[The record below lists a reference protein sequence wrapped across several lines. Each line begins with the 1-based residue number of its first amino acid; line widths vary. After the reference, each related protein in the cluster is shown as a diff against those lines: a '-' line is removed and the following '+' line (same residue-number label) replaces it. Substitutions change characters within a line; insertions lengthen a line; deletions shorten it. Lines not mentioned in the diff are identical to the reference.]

1 MKLCAELQGDWVYR
15 AYRTGVT
22 NMLKTLKTPTL
33 TAYGGLKN
41 ISLTFKLKFKV
52 DPSLLV
58 VHAKWLCYIIKCRPC
73 RERRSF
79 RKVKKWPDYA
89 IPSMQGLV
97 KKRKKNPSEFIRETE
112 WIPNEPLDSSSF
124 MRINVMERCNLM
136 QFNRVH
142 GKCNSTSKCVNAI
155 VLYIVLFFNLAWAL
169 VDNNLLW

>member
-1 MKLCAELQGDWVYR
+1 MKLCAELQGDRVYR

-41 ISLTFKLKFKV
+41 ISLSFKLKFKV

-73 RERRSF
+73 RERRSC

-124 MRINVMERCNLM
+124 MRINVMNGKVGKCNLTEFM
-136 QFNRVH
+136 V
-142 GKCNSTSKCVNAI
+142 GKCNSTIYSA
-155 VLYIVLFFNLAWAL
+155 FFQLSMSFS
-169 VDNNLLW
+169 